1 METGF
6 LDRFKPLLTA
16 ADHKWRLDRLLLDD
30 LRYKN
35 ERGDRASVARRVIA
49 LLPEADHKKAN
60 ARLAVFQKSSGA
72 QALMEAAAG
81 DAASDWGFLFHRI
94 QQLRLSKRTDDA
106 AKLMLTAPTDPA
118 KTVSPDGWWFERR
131 ANAYIA
137 LNAGKTKLAYDLI
150 KDAGPLSVNPAK
162 EQAFMAGW
170 IALRLL
176 KDPKAAEAHFNA
188 MRKVADGPLS
198 RAKALYWLARI
209 AESRGDQARAREY
222 YKEAAIDGDTFH
234 GLLAR
239 LKIDPSN
246 RTIVIK
252 PPQPPTREEIDAF
265 NKLDAVRATVI
276 ARRSSLDT
284 SVVRAFLYQLRNVKE
299 NEFQGALI
307 AHLADALGET
317 QTGLRIAKTAIAKR
331 QNLLYYSY
339 PIHPFPAYTPLRV
352 PPEPAFLLGIAR
364 QETEFNKL
372 TVSGAGA
379 KGLLQVMTVTAE
391 HICRDYRV
399 KCEIPRLLT
408 DTSYNTMIA
417 SAYIG
422 DRMAEFGGSYVL
434 TLVGYNAGPGR
445 ARQWIRQFGDPR
457 DPKIDPVD
465 WIERIPIQ
473 ETREYVSKVLA
484 NVQMYRARLGEGAK
498 ALRLDEDLA
507 RARGSTVM
515 PSSPDAAPDATTP
528 DDG

>member
-188 MRKVADGPLS
+188 MRKAADGPLS

-209 AESRGDQARAREY
+209 AKSGASRRGQESITR
-222 YKEAAIDGDTFH
+222 
-234 GLLAR
+234 
-239 LKIDPSN
+239 
-246 RTIVIK
+246 K
-252 PPQPPTREEIDAF
+252 PPSTATPSMACS
-265 NKLDAVRATVI
+265 RA
-276 ARRSSLDT
+276 
-284 SVVRAFLYQLRNVKE
+284 
-299 NEFQGALI
+299 
-307 AHLADALGET
+307 
-317 QTGLRIAKTAIAKR
+317 
-331 QNLLYYSY
+331 
-339 PIHPFPAYTPLRV
+339 
-352 PPEPAFLLGIAR
+352 
-364 QETEFNKL
+364 
-372 TVSGAGA
+372 
-379 KGLLQVMTVTAE
+379 
-391 HICRDYRV
+391 
-399 KCEIPRLLT
+399 
-408 DTSYNTMIA
+408 
-417 SAYIG
+417 
-422 DRMAEFGGSYVL
+422 
-434 TLVGYNAGPGR
+434 
-445 ARQWIRQFGDPR
+445 
-457 DPKIDPVD
+457 
-465 WIERIPIQ
+465 
-473 ETREYVSKVLA
+473 
-484 NVQMYRARLGEGAK
+484 
-498 ALRLDEDLA
+498 
-507 RARGSTVM
+507 
-515 PSSPDAAPDATTP
+515 
-528 DDG
+528 